1 MVDATSLD
9 QTLWMPTL
17 NQAMLDRVELE
28 NQLRALEAATAVEN
42 KVTEEFLVTK
52 TISSKEVWAPQVG
65 GFH

>member
-1 MVDATSLD
+1 
-9 QTLWMPTL
+9 MPTL

-52 TISSKEVWAPQVG
+52 TISSKEAWAPQVG